1 MALYIIVFQGGQAVG
16 ALIWGLVTSG
26 WDTRVAF
33 SVVAVGLLAGV
44 PAAKRWPLRSP
55 GAIDVRPAQQFP
67 EPEMAIEPHPAHG
80 PLLVTVEYRVPE
92 ERADEFREAMRP
104 VGRARR
110 RSGGER
116 WGLFQ
121 DGADPERFV
130 EVYVVTT
137 WEEHLRQVQER
148 VTHTDRLF
156 EERARALVVEGTE
169 PKVEHLLWAYRD

>member
-1 MALYIIVFQGGQAVG
+1 VVEAVSEPDM
-16 ALIWGLVTSG
+16 V
-26 WDTRVAF
+26 
-33 SVVAVGLLAGV
+33 
-44 PAAKRWPLRSP
+44 
-55 GAIDVRPAQQFP
+55 IDPD
-67 EPEMAIEPHPAHG
+67 PAHG
-80 PLLVTVEYRVPE
+80 PVLVTVEYRVRP

-130 EVYVVTT
+130 EVYVVAT
-137 WEEHLRQVQER
+137 WEEHLRQTQER
-148 VTHTDRLF
+148 VTQTDRLF
-156 EERARALVVEGTE
+156 EERAVALVAEASE

>member
-1 MALYIIVFQGGQAVG
+1 
-16 ALIWGLVTSG
+16 
-26 WDTRVAF
+26 
-33 SVVAVGLLAGV
+33 
-44 PAAKRWPLRSP
+44 
-55 GAIDVRPAQQFP
+55 
-67 EPEMAIEPHPAHG
+67 MAIEPDPAHG
-80 PLLVTVEYRVPE
+80 PVLVTVEYRVPA
-92 ERADEFREAMRP
+92 ERADAFREAMQP

-130 EVYVVTT
+130 EVYVVAT
-137 WEEHLRQVQER
+137 WEEHLRQHQER

-156 EERARALVVEGTE
+156 EERARALVAEGTE